1 MHHWSNT
8 AQAPS
13 RLDER
18 KDRALQYVMD
28 KLDIPDCGLKVVRN
42 GIDNP
47 TRFAMHV
54 SHDGAHAGMWEFH
67 PVMGMSF
74 NKNGIDYTQ
83 TTITAKGVE
92 AKGKYIP
99 VQCEGQTAHVVYFPK
114 CGNIATLVKK
124 EKEYVVKKEK
134 VVEEKEV
141 IIYRDKPYIEYE
153 NCHKVPIPSTL
164 LLVVLGLV
172 TIWRFKK

>member
-18 KDRALQYVMD
+18 KDNALLYTMD
-28 KLDIPDCGLKVVRN
+28 QLDIPACGFKAIKQ
-42 GIDNP
+42 GIHNP
-47 TRFAMHV
+47 TKLAMHV

-67 PVMGMSF
+67 PVMAMSF
-74 NKNGIDYTQ
+74 NKNSFDYTQ
-83 TTITAKGVE
+83 TTVAAKGVQ

-99 VQCEGQTAHVVYFPK
+99 VQCEGKTAHVVYFPK

-124 EKEYVVKKEK
+124 EKEYVVKR
-134 VVEEKEV
+134 EKEYVEKDV
-141 IIYRDKPYIEYE
+141 IVYRDKIEYE
-153 NCHKVPIPSTL
+153 NCHSVPIPGTL
-164 LLVVLGLV
+164 ALVLLGVV